1 MIDPDR
7 VEPTGTDGSDVPL
20 SIGPAGDE
28 ERLRRWRL
36 FLGGEAAEATG
47 IQLRGPDAAR
57 DQALAALYE
66 APNAGEDPTK
76 RSAGL
81 GGSAPA
87 VARWLGDIRTYF
99 PTSVV
104 QVMQQDAIE
113 RLNLHRMLLEPELL
127 ATVEPDVNLVG
138 TLISLGRGM
147 PAKTRETARAVI
159 QKVVDDVERRLAN
172 ALHQAISGAL
182 NRAEVTRRPRPRD
195 INWDRTIRRN
205 LRHYQPEQRTII
217 PETLLGH
224 GRRQSAAREV
234 IIAVDQSGS
243 MAASVVYSSVFAAV
257 MATIRSIRTQLVVFD
272 TAIVDL
278 TDELDDPVEVLFGT
292 QLGGGT
298 DINGAVAY
306 CQTLV
311 QRPTDT
317 IFVLISDLYEG
328 GVENDLVKRIGSL
341 VNAGVTVV
349 VLLALADTGAASY
362 DRRLAAKLSALGA
375 PSFACTPDLFP
386 ELMAAAVGK
395 RDVSAWASEHG
406 LIVTKETPLT
416 GA

>member
-1 MIDPDR
+1 M
-7 VEPTGTDGSDVPL
+7 TDDT
-20 SIGPAGDE
+20 

-36 FLGGEAAEATG
+36 LLGGEAAATTG
-47 IQLRGPDAAR
+47 VTLHGDDAAR
-57 DQALAALYE
+57 DGALAALYDD
-66 APNAGEDPTK
+66 PTAGGDPTK

-104 QVMQQDAIE
+104 QVMQHDAME
-113 RLNLHRMLLEPELL
+113 RLDLKRMLLEPELL
-127 ATVEPDVNLVG
+127 ATVEPDINLVG
-138 TLISLGRGM
+138 TLISLGRAM
-147 PAKTRETARAVI
+147 PAKSRETARIVI
-159 QKVVDDVERRLAN
+159 QKVVEDVEKRLADS
-172 ALHQAISGAL
+172 LRQAISGAL

-195 INWDRTIRRN
+195 INWDRTIRKN
-205 LRHYQPEQRTII
+205 LRHYQPAQRTII

-257 MATIRSIRTQLVVFD
+257 MATIRSIRTRLVVFD
-272 TAIVDL
+272 TAVVDL

-298 DINGAVAY
+298 DINGAVGY

-328 GVENDLVKRIGSL
+328 GVENDLLKRIGAL
-341 VNAGVTVV
+341 VSSGVIVV

-362 DRRLAAKLSALGA
+362 DRRVAAKLSALGA

-386 ELMAAAVGK
+386 ELMAAAVGR
-395 RDVSAWASEHG
+395 RDVAAWASEHG
-406 LIVTKETPLT
+406 LIVTKAAPPA
-416 GA
+416 GV

>member
-1 MIDPDR
+1 M
-7 VEPTGTDGSDVPL
+7 TDD
-20 SIGPAGDE
+20 

-36 FLGGEAAEATG
+36 VLGGEAAVPTG
-47 IQLRGPDAAR
+47 VALHGDDAAR
-57 DQALAALYE
+57 DQALGALYDTD
-66 APNAGEDPTK
+66 PGAGGDPTQ

-81 GGSAPA
+81 GSSAPG

-104 QVMQQDAIE
+104 QVMQHDAME
-113 RLNLHRMLLEPELL
+113 RLNLRQMLLEPELL
-127 ATVEPDVNLVG
+127 ATIEPDINLVG
-138 TLISLGRGM
+138 TLISLGRAM
-147 PAKTRETARAVI
+147 PSKTRETARVVI
-159 QKVVDDVERRLAN
+159 RKVVEDVEKRLADS
-172 ALHQAISGAL
+172 LRQAISGAL

-195 INWDRTIRRN
+195 INWDRTIRKN
-205 LRHYQPEQRTII
+205 LRHYQPAEKTII
-217 PETLLGH
+217 PETLIGH

-257 MATIRSIRTQLVVFD
+257 MATIRSIRTRLVVFD
-272 TAIVDL
+272 TAVVDL
-278 TDELDDPVEVLFGT
+278 TDDLDDPVEVLFGT

-298 DINGAVAY
+298 DINGAVGY

-328 GVENDLVKRIGSL
+328 GVENDLLKRIGSL
-341 VNAGVTVV
+341 VSAGVIVV

-386 ELMAAAVGK
+386 ELMAAAVGR
-395 RDVSAWASEHG
+395 RDVAAWASERG
-406 LIVTKETPLT
+406 LVVTKEAPLA
-416 GA
+416 GV

>member
-1 MIDPDR
+1 MTDDA
-7 VEPTGTDGSDVPL
+7 VVATGSGAMDD
-20 SIGPAGDE
+20 

-36 FLGGEAAEATG
+36 LLGGEAAAATG
-47 IQLRGPDAAR
+47 VALHGDDAAR
-57 DQALAALYE
+57 DQALAALYD
-66 APNAGEDPTK
+66 ADPTGGSDPTK

-104 QVMQQDAIE
+104 QVMQQDAMD
-113 RLNLHRMLLEPELL
+113 RLDLKRMLFEPELL
-127 ATVEPDVNLVG
+127 ATVEPDINLVG
-138 TLISLGRGM
+138 TLISLGRAM
-147 PAKTRETARAVI
+147 PAKTRETARVVI
-159 QKVVDDVERRLAN
+159 RKVVEDVEKRLADS
-172 ALHQAISGAL
+172 LRQAISGAL

-195 INWDRTIRRN
+195 INWDRTIRKN
-205 LRHYQPEQRTII
+205 LRHYQPDEKTII
-217 PETLLGH
+217 PETLIGH
-224 GRRQSAAREV
+224 GRRQAAAREV

-257 MATIRSIRTQLVVFD
+257 MATIRSIRTRLVVFD
-272 TAIVDL
+272 TAVVDL

-298 DINGAVAY
+298 DINAAVGY

-311 QRPTDT
+311 QRPSDT

-328 GVENDLVKRIGSL
+328 GVEADLVKRIGSL
-341 VNAGVTVV
+341 VSSGVIVV
-349 VLLALADTGAASY
+349 VLLALADNGAASY
-362 DRRLAAKLSALGA
+362 DRRVAAKLSALGA

-386 ELMAAAVGK
+386 ELMAAAVGR
-395 RDVSAWASEHG
+395 RDVTAWASEHG
-406 LIVTKETPLT
+406 LIVTKETPPA
-416 GA
+416 GV

>member
-1 MIDPDR
+1 M
-7 VEPTGTDGSDVPL
+7 TDDT
-20 SIGPAGDE
+20 

-36 FLGGEAAEATG
+36 LLGGEAAATTG
-47 IQLRGPDAAR
+47 VTLHGDDAAR
-57 DQALAALYE
+57 DGALAALYDD
-66 APNAGEDPTK
+66 PTAGGDPTK

-104 QVMQQDAIE
+104 QVMQHDAME
-113 RLNLHRMLLEPELL
+113 RLDLKRMLLEPELL
-127 ATVEPDVNLVG
+127 ATVEPDINLVG
-138 TLISLGRGM
+138 TLISLGRAM
-147 PAKTRETARAVI
+147 PAKSRETARIVI
-159 QKVVDDVERRLAN
+159 QKVVEDVEKRLADS
-172 ALHQAISGAL
+172 LRQAISGAL

-195 INWDRTIRRN
+195 INWDRTIRKN
-205 LRHYQPEQRTII
+205 LRHYQPAQRTII

-257 MATIRSIRTQLVVFD
+257 MATIRSIRTRLVVFD
-272 TAIVDL
+272 TAVVDL

-298 DINGAVAY
+298 DINGAVGY

-328 GVENDLVKRIGSL
+328 GVENDLLKRIGAL
-341 VNAGVTVV
+341 VSSGVIVV

-362 DRRLAAKLSALGA
+362 DRRVAAKLSALGA

-386 ELMAAAVGK
+386 ELMAAAVGR
-395 RDVSAWASEHG
+395 RDVAAWASEHG
-406 LIVTKETPLT
+406 LIVTKEAPPA
-416 GA
+416 GV

>member
-1 MIDPDR
+1 MTDDRRDPND
-7 VEPTGTDGSDVPL
+7 D
-20 SIGPAGDE
+20 

-36 FLGGEAAEATG
+36 TLGGEAQSTTG
-47 IQLRGPDAAR
+47 VRLAGADLAR
-57 DQALAALYE
+57 DRALGALYDV
-66 APNAGEDPTK
+66 DPTRGADPTE

-104 QVMQQDAIE
+104 RVMQRDAME
-113 RLNLHRMLLEPELL
+113 RLDLKRMLLEPELL
-127 ATVEPDVNLVG
+127 ETVEPDVNLVG
-138 TLISLGRGM
+138 TLISLGRAM
-147 PAKTRETARAVI
+147 PSQTRETARVVI
-159 QKVVDDVERRLAN
+159 QKVVDDIERRLAD
-172 ALHQAISGAL
+172 ALRQSITGAL
-182 NRAEVTRRPRPRD
+182 NRSEVTRRPRPRD
-195 INWDRTIRRN
+195 IDWDRTIRKN
-205 LRHYQPEQRTII
+205 LRHYQPDERTII
-217 PETLLGH
+217 PEVLLGH
-224 GRRQSAAREV
+224 GRRSASAREV

-257 MATIRSIRTQLVVFD
+257 MATIRSIRTRLVVFD
-272 TAIVDL
+272 TAVVDL

-298 DINGAVAY
+298 DINGAVGY

-328 GVENDLVKRIGSL
+328 GVEAELIKRVGSL
-341 VNAGVTVV
+341 VSSGVAVV
-349 VLLALADTGAASY
+349 VLLALADTGAASF
-362 DRRLAAKLSALGA
+362 DRRVAAKLSALGA

-386 ELMAAAVGK
+386 ELMAAAIGR
-395 RDVSAWASEHG
+395 RDVAAWASEHG
-406 LIVTKETPLT
+406 LVTTKEAPI
-416 GA
+416 GGV